1 MTDNE
6 VEYGRVY
13 QHIGKSKQEAGNF
26 DNNHGIIE
34 VEVCVGMIAQE
45 ASLFMMIQV
54 GTNELRSRKDPILS
68 KVLRYTKSGWP
79 ATVPDELKPFYL
91 RRMELTVE
99 AGCLLWGMR
108 VIVPKHLQQ
117 IVLKELHLSHPG
129 VSRMKSI
136 ARSYLWWPGL
146 DKEIEK
152 LVATCTACQAV
163 RQAPAAAP
171 LHPWIWPTKP

>member
-1 MTDNE
+1 MSSTL
-6 VEYGRVY
+6 
-13 QHIGKSKQEAGNF
+13 GK
-26 DNNHGIIE
+26 
-34 VEVCVGMIAQE
+34 
-45 ASLFMMIQV
+45 
-54 GTNELRSRKDPILS
+54 
-68 KVLRYTKSGWP
+68 
-79 ATVPDELKPFYL
+79 
-91 RRMELTVE
+91 
-99 AGCLLWGMR
+99 MR

-163 RQAPAAAP
+163 RQAPAAAATTSLDGP
-171 LHPWIWPTKP
+171 QNLANDPHRFCWSIQRKILSSLSRRSL

>member
-1 MTDNE
+1 
-6 VEYGRVY
+6 
-13 QHIGKSKQEAGNF
+13 
-26 DNNHGIIE
+26 
-34 VEVCVGMIAQE
+34 
-45 ASLFMMIQV
+45 
-54 GTNELRSRKDPILS
+54 
-68 KVLRYTKSGWP
+68 
-79 ATVPDELKPFYL
+79 
-91 RRMELTVE
+91 MELTVE

-136 ARSYLWWPGL
+136 ARSYPWWPGL

-163 RQAPAAAP
+163 RQAPAAAATTSLDMAHKTLAKDP
-171 LHPWIWPTKP
+171 YRFCWSIQRKIIIISMTEYSGIEVKSVSLSDISSLSRRSL